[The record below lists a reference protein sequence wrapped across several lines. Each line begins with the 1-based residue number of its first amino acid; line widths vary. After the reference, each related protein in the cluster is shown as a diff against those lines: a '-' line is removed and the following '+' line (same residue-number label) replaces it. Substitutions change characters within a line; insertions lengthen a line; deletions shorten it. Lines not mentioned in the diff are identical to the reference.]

1 MSPHSIFDGGLSPR
15 KQGQS
20 NRSKGKSRRRD
31 ERDKPTITHRYS
43 KVAGVTKPNRDGSN
57 RQVAIGKCQSGE
69 PLDLV
74 PEPDNPNDKDA
85 IAVYSSAGQQIGYLH
100 SDLAQDVLDRGDMG
114 SDFCCYVTEV
124 TGGESTAG
132 KLDTAMNIVLLVVP
146 PDATDQDVEDY
157 LDSGEI
163 DWR

>member
-15 KQGQS
+15 KQAKS
-20 NRSKGKSRRRD
+20 NRPKGKGRRRA
-31 ERDKPTITHRYS
+31 ERDEPDITHRYAM
-43 KVAGVTKPNRDGSN
+43 VAGVTDLNGDGSN
-57 RQVAIGKCQSGE
+57 RQEAIGQCQSGE

-74 PEPDNPNDKDA
+74 PEPDNPHDKNA
-85 IAVYSSAGQQIGYLH
+85 IAVYSSAGKQIGYLDT
-100 SDLAQDVLDRGDMG
+100 DLAQDVLDCGDEG
-114 SDFCCYVTEV
+114 SNFCCYVTEV
-124 TGGESTAG
+124 TGGDSTAG
-132 KLDTAMNIVLLVVP
+132 KLNMEINIVLLVVP